1 MSNLMDLNVNGRLF
15 PHWIV
20 KNFKKFYLPEII
32 RKEGEDPCN
41 EVYKEELT
49 KYQKF
54 VSQFLSYESPFNS
67 ILLFHGLGSGK
78 TANAINIYNVLFNF
92 YPNWNVFVI
101 IPAALKDDPWLKDLK
116 RWLSKGDYKKRFNNI
131 TFVSYDSPFADKDF
145 LEKVKKKD
153 NSKDTIYIF
162 DEAHRFITNVYN
174 NIVSTKGKR
183 AKTIYDYIV
192 NEKKENNRT
201 RVLLLSATPVVNDP
215 FEYAIIFNLLR
226 PGTFPKEYTKFE
238 ELYVTNSGYKMI
250 NKNTKNMFQR
260 RIMGLTSYYMGAT
273 PDKFAKKK
281 VHYKKLI
288 MGKYQER
295 IYNHFEDIE
304 EKKEKIARRYGKR
317 SDKPSTYLTYTR
329 QSCNFV
335 FPNISK
341 SINGEKRPRPSQF
354 KLDITDKSLF
364 VDGNDEENIAR
375 IKKKKEGA
383 LYVKSVNKF
392 ITALFNHFKELHKK
406 DIMKKHTI
414 NTDMSNLKKK
424 YNSSFIEFW
433 NNKDRKSLLLTEM
446 YNCSPKY
453 VYIIFNLLKKR
464 GPVLVYSNYVDMEGL
479 GIFKLYLQFFSF
491 ISFDKD
497 LEVNKLNISNINKF
511 DKDYKYDNKR
521 YMEFHGKIDK
531 AIRLKNKNIFN
542 LSANKYSKF
551 IKIIMISPAG
561 AEGLNLRNVRQ
572 VHILEPFWNEV
583 KIEQVMGR
591 AIRICSH
598 KDLPLNERKVDVF
611 RYTCVRKNGKE
622 TSDEKLEL
630 LSRRKNNLLS
640 SFTQAVKE
648 GAVDCN
654 LFMNHNMLGE
664 SYNCF
669 KFDENSL
676 FEKNIGP
683 AFVKDVEFDIKMNNG
698 SNSTNSISKKIKVRK
713 IKAVIEETENKFIDE
728 DTYWVNDETNVVYN
742 KFEQPVGKLKTDN
755 NNDFE
760 LHKNMYVISNII
772 KIPNFKLYE

>member
-1 MSNLMDLNVNGRLF
+1 MM
-15 PHWIV
+15 
-20 KNFKKFYLPEII
+20 KKILQ
-32 RKEGEDPCN
+32 
-41 EVYKEELT
+41 EL
-49 KYQKF
+49 
-54 VSQFLSYESPFNS
+54 
-67 ILLFHGLGSGK
+67 
-78 TANAINIYNVLFNF
+78 
-92 YPNWNVFVI
+92 
-101 IPAALKDDPWLKDLK
+101 
-116 RWLSKGDYKKRFNNI
+116 
-131 TFVSYDSPFADKDF
+131 
-145 LEKVKKKD
+145 
-153 NSKDTIYIF
+153 
-162 DEAHRFITNVYN
+162 
-174 NIVSTKGKR
+174 
-183 AKTIYDYIV
+183 
-192 NEKKENNRT
+192 
-201 RVLLLSATPVVNDP
+201 
-215 FEYAIIFNLLR
+215 
-226 PGTFPKEYTKFE
+226 
-238 ELYVTNSGYKMI
+238 
-250 NKNTKNMFQR
+250 
-260 RIMGLTSYYMGAT
+260 
-273 PDKFAKKK
+273 
-281 VHYKKLI
+281 
-288 MGKYQER
+288 
-295 IYNHFEDIE
+295 
-304 EKKEKIARRYGKR
+304 
-317 SDKPSTYLTYTR
+317 
-329 QSCNFV
+329 
-335 FPNISK
+335 
-341 SINGEKRPRPSQF
+341 
-354 KLDITDKSLF
+354 
-364 VDGNDEENIAR
+364 
-375 IKKKKEGA
+375 KKKKEGA

-406 DIMKKHTI
+406 DIMKKHTL

-424 YNSSFIEFW
+424 YKSSFIEFW

-531 AIRLKNKNIFN
+531 ATRLKNKNIFN

-598 KDLPLNERKVDVF
+598 KDLPLNERRVDVF
-611 RYTCVRKNGKE
+611 RYTCIRKSGKE

-698 SNSTNSISKKIKVRK
+698 SNSNNSISKKIKVRK
-713 IKAVIEETENKFIDE
+713 IKAVIEETEYKFIDE
-728 DTYWVNDETNVVYN
+728 DTYWVNDETNIVYN

-760 LHKNMYVISNII
+760 LYKNMYIISNII